1 MSHYEAILI
10 PTSKWTDATII
21 SAPAVSAIQCGL
33 LCSKQE
39 REDKVCHEFKF
50 EAGVCEMSGAWIHEA
65 TGQSSMT
72 VFRKIIGQYNRYNL
86 EMLMER
92 CCDRYL
98 R

>member
-50 EAGVCEMSGAWIHEA
+50 EEGVCEMSVAWIPE
-65 TGQSSMT
+65 TTETPSTT
-72 VFRKIIGQYNRYNL
+72 VFRKIIGQIVK
-86 EMLMER
+86 ML
-92 CCDRYL
+92 
-98 R
+98 